1 MQQEPGHIGK
11 LVQTEILLLK
21 VRRLESGWISPS
33 ASFLRYLYGRKQ
45 VRRYNRTPSA
55 MMQMMPDAESF
66 SSAVN
71 VVRGEQAIFFKLIDC
86 PLFPLEEG
94 EYSSRGKLQ

>member
-21 VRRLESGWISPS
+21 VRRLESG
-33 ASFLRYLYGRKQ
+33 Y
-45 VRRYNRTPSA
+45 A

-71 VVRGEQAIFFKLIDC
+71 AVREEQAIFQTD
-86 PLFPLEEG
+86 
-94 EYSSRGKLQ
+94 